1 MKVTFN
7 VENDAELRAAVKDLI
22 KGQVLSIVREEFVE
36 IIKEEL
42 ERKLKGTERYVFE
55 TYLRDSM
62 KSAITSILQK
72 EHKVGNWNSDY
83 ITPIVSQIVNKSIE
97 GKNWDLMVDQL
108 AKEKVRSL
116 LS

>member
-22 KGQVLSIVREEFVE
+22 KGQVLSIVREEFIE

-42 ERKLKGTERYVFE
+42 ERKLKGTEKYVFDI
-55 TYLRDSM
+55 YLRNSM
-62 KSAITSILQK
+62 QSAITSILQK
-72 EHKVGNWNSDY
+72 EHKVSDWNSNY

-97 GKNWDLMVDQL
+97 GKNWDLLIDQL

-116 LS
+116 IS